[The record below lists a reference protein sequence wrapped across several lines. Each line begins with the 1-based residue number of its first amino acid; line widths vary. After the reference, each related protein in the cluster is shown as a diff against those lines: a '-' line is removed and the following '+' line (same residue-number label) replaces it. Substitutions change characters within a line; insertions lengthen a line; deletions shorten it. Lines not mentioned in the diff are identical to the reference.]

1 MKTKINFIKA
11 FVILTVASLFTIACS
26 KPEDGAPGPAGPAG
40 TANVIYSNW
49 VTPSS
54 YAGSAT
60 LHNQTIFNN
69 NKDIYNASM
78 NGGVILVYW
87 NQPNNG
93 NTVYQLNYS
102 WSSGCYQF
110 TYFIAYSLFGVL
122 QMV

>member
-102 WSSGCYQF
+102 WSSGYMNYYIS
-110 TYFIAYSLFGVL
+110 TNGVTSDI
-122 QMV
+122 